1 MAQAKKTK
9 RNTTTRSAS
18 KKAPAQKA
26 KGMAAAKD
34 EAVITLNDTV
44 SAVET
49 ATSDTK
55 AAAEEATGS
64 SSKSPAE
71 EKTTRRTSGKT
82 ATKSTEKKHPS
93 SAPSKATKAKDTAKT
108 SADKAAAKEITAS
121 TTAKTEKAPA
131 KKSASERT
139 EKKASTKAPA
149 KKASA
154 AKASTATQETYFE
167 IAGEQ
172 ILMEDINERIRQSW
186 LAEGHFPSRLRTIKT
201 YLNLEERRAYYVI
214 NGKAENKYVEF

>member
-9 RNTTTRSAS
+9 RSTTTRSAS
-18 KKAPAQKA
+18 KKAPAQKEM
-26 KGMAAAKD
+26 KMATTKD

-44 SAVET
+44 SVVET
-49 ATSDTK
+49 ATTDTK
-55 AAAEEATGS
+55 VGAEEATGS
-64 SSKSPAE
+64 SAKSPAE
-71 EKTTRRTSGKT
+71 KKTTRRTSGKT
-82 ATKSTEKKHPS
+82 S
-93 SAPSKATKAKDTAKT
+93 TKA
-108 SADKAAAKEITAS
+108 SDKKQ
-121 TTAKTEKAPA
+121 PA
-131 KKSASERT
+131 KASAEKSASEST
-139 EKKASTKAPA
+139 EKKASTKTPA

-172 ILMEDINERIRQSW
+172 ILMEDINERIIQAW